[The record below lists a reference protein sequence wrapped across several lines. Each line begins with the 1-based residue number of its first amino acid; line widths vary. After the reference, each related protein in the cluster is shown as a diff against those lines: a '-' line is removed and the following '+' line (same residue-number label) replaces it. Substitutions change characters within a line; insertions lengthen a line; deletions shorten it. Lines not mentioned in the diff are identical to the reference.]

1 MAGNSTVLDIKDISV
16 CFDGFYALTEVNAA
30 VKRHSIHFFIGPN
43 GAGKTTLLDIICGKT
58 KPTAGSVIFHPESR
72 ADVRL
77 TGMPEYKIVREGVGR
92 KFQVPSVFGRPTAD
106 ELAQIDRVLDKVGL
120 LDKAQTRAG
129 SLAHGQ
135 KQWLEIGMQ
144 LVQQP
149 EIIMLDEP
157 AAGMGKPETFKTGEI
172 LREIQKGCTIIV
184 IEHDMDFVRQ
194 AADIV
199 TVLHEGKVLTEG
211 TVDEVLADATVQASI
226 WDAARPQAER
236 KDVKTMLKIRGLESC
251 YGESCIVSGLTL
263 DVPKGE
269 IVGLIGR
276 NGVGKSTTLK
286 SIMGL
291 VKTPHG
297 AIELDGEDII
307 RRPTYERAAA
317 GLGYVPQSRD
327 IFPQMTV
334 QENLE
339 LALYA
344 QKKHGKVPDYIY
356 DLFPILPKFAARRGG
371 DLSGGQQQLAI
382 ARALVADPKVLIL
395 DAPTEGIQPS
405 VSADIGTA
413 IQRVNKELGLT
424 VLLVEQYLDFVLEN
438 TTQLHVMEKGA
449 LIYSSTTAEADGAH
463 VQRLMTA

>member
-30 VKRHSIHFFIGPN
+30 VKRHSIYFFIGPN

-120 LDKAQTRAG
+120 LDKAQTRAD

-135 KQWLEIGMQ
+135 KQWLEIGMH

-172 LREIQKGCTIIV
+172 LREIQKECTIIV

-211 TVDEVLADATVQASI
+211 TVDEVLADATVQ
-226 WDAARPQAER
+226 
-236 KDVKTMLKIRGLESC
+236 
-251 YGESCIVSGLTL
+251 
-263 DVPKGE
+263 
-269 IVGLIGR
+269 
-276 NGVGKSTTLK
+276 
-286 SIMGL
+286 
-291 VKTPHG
+291 
-297 AIELDGEDII
+297 
-307 RRPTYERAAA
+307 
-317 GLGYVPQSRD
+317 
-327 IFPQMTV
+327 
-334 QENLE
+334 ENLE

-344 QKKHGKVPDYIY
+344 QKSTARCRITFMIC
-356 DLFPILPKFAARRGG
+356 FPFCRSLPQDEAAIFRAVNSSSPLRVRWSRTRRCSSSMSRPRAFSRPSARTSARRF
-371 DLSGGQQQLAI
+371 
-382 ARALVADPKVLIL
+382 
-395 DAPTEGIQPS
+395 
-405 VSADIGTA
+405 SA
-413 IQRVNKELGLT
+413 
-424 VLLVEQYLDFVLEN
+424 
-438 TTQLHVMEKGA
+438 
-449 LIYSSTTAEADGAH
+449 STRNWD
-463 VQRLMTA
+463 

>member
-1 MAGNSTVLDIKDISV
+1 
-16 CFDGFYALTEVNAA
+16 
-30 VKRHSIHFFIGPN
+30 
-43 GAGKTTLLDIICGKT
+43 
-58 KPTAGSVIFHPESR
+58 
-72 ADVRL
+72 
-77 TGMPEYKIVREGVGR
+77 
-92 KFQVPSVFGRPTAD
+92 
-106 ELAQIDRVLDKVGL
+106 
-120 LDKAQTRAG
+120 
-129 SLAHGQ
+129 
-135 KQWLEIGMQ
+135 
-144 LVQQP
+144 
-149 EIIMLDEP
+149 
-157 AAGMGKPETFKTGEI
+157 
-172 LREIQKGCTIIV
+172 
-184 IEHDMDFVRQ
+184 
-194 AADIV
+194 
-199 TVLHEGKVLTEG
+199 
-211 TVDEVLADATVQASI
+211 
-226 WDAARPQAER
+226 
-236 KDVKTMLKIRGLESC
+236 MLKIRGL
-251 YGESCIVSGLTL
+251 ESCIVSGLTL
-263 DVPKGE
+263 DIPKGE

-286 SIMGL
+286 SIMSL

-317 GLGYVPQSRD
+317 GLGYVPQGRD

-356 DLFPILPKFAARRGG
+356 DLFPILPKFVARRGG
-371 DLSGGQQQLAI
+371 DLSGGQQQQLAI

-395 DAPTEGIQPS
+395 DEPTEGIQPS
-405 VSADIGTA
+405 VIADIGTA

>member
-1 MAGNSTVLDIKDISV
+1 M
-16 CFDGFYALTEVNAA
+16 
-30 VKRHSIHFFIGPN
+30 
-43 GAGKTTLLDIICGKT
+43 
-58 KPTAGSVIFHPESR
+58 
-72 ADVRL
+72 
-77 TGMPEYKIVREGVGR
+77 
-92 KFQVPSVFGRPTAD
+92 
-106 ELAQIDRVLDKVGL
+106 
-120 LDKAQTRAG
+120 
-129 SLAHGQ
+129 
-135 KQWLEIGMQ
+135 LEN
-144 LVQQP
+144 
-149 EIIMLDEP
+149 
-157 AAGMGKPETFKTGEI
+157 
-172 LREIQKGCTIIV
+172 
-184 IEHDMDFVRQ
+184 
-194 AADIV
+194 
-199 TVLHEGKVLTEG
+199 
-211 TVDEVLADATVQASI
+211 
-226 WDAARPQAER
+226 
-236 KDVKTMLKIRGLESC
+236 RGLES
-251 YGESCIVSGLTL
+251 GIVSGLTL

-317 GLGYVPQSRD
+317 GLGYVPQGRD

-344 QKKHGKVPDYIY
+344 QKKYGKVPDYIY

-371 DLSGGQQQLAI
+371 DLSGGQQQQLAI

-395 DAPTEGIQPS
+395 DEPTEGIQPS
-405 VSADIGTA
+405 VIADIGTA

-438 TTQLHVMEKGA
+438 TTQLYVMEKGA
-449 LIYSSTTAEADGAH
+449 LIYSSATAEADGAYI
-463 VQRLMTA
+463 QRLMTA